1 MSTTTTTTPR
11 PTTTTTPPAA
21 AEHADPN
28 DLASLYQPLRV
39 CDVADALDGIG
50 YFNIGLMDREVRPLW
65 QGMRFWGEAA
75 TIRCVPSNKP
85 MWRLDST
92 EDIVA
97 AHSIWFEQNPP
108 ARLPDDLKPG
118 HVVVMDSG
126 GGPEVGFWGS
136 ENSMS
141 AVLGGAVGII
151 TDGYC
156 RDTAEVVSQ
165 RTPIVARHR
174 GRTII
179 PGRIMAIE
187 TQVHDRLRWGAGEPR
202 RHRRGRRRRRRRGPA
217 PRRGGGRPARPG
229 HPVGGHAGPAGPLRR
244 ARHDHGRHRG
254 GRPGR
259 GLLCWSV
266 RSAARCFPRTTP
278 PRPCSAGSTTRRWP
292 ARAS

>member
-1 MSTTTTTTPR
+1 MTATTTTR
-11 PTTTTTPPAA
+11 PTW
-21 AEHADPN
+21 ERADR
-28 DLASLYQPLRV
+28 DDIASLYQPLRV

-85 MWRLDST
+85 MWKLGST
-92 EDIVA
+92 DDIVA
-97 AHSIWFEQNPP
+97 AHSIWFQQNPP
-108 ARLPDDLKPG
+108 ARLPSDLKPG

-136 ENSMS
+136 ENSMG
-141 AVLGGAVGII
+141 AIVDGAVGII

-165 RTPIVARHR
+165 RTPVVARHR

-187 TQVHDRLRWGAGEPR
+187 TQVTIACGGVQVNPGEIVGADDDGVIVVPR
-202 RHRRGRRRRRRRGPA
+202 DVAEEVATH
-217 PRRGGGRPARPG
+217 ARA
-229 HPVGGHAGPAGPLRR
+229 VLLADMRARR
-244 ARHDHGRHRG
+244 AKFDALGMTSDATVEADRVEAYFA
-254 GRPGR
+254 
-259 GLLCWSV
+259 GL
-266 RSAARCFPRTTP
+266 
-278 PRPCSAGSTTRRWP
+278 
-292 ARAS
+292 